1 MTLLCSMIIEKQE
14 AIRKLQ
20 AELIELVKIQKIVN
34 ETIKQNTKE
43 VETNE

>member
-1 MTLLCSMIIEKQE
+1 MTILNSMIIEKQE
-14 AIRKLQ
+14 TIRKLQ
-20 AELIELVKIQKIVN
+20 AELIELIRINTVVN

>member
-1 MTLLCSMIIEKQE
+1 MTILNSMIIEKQE

-20 AELIELVKIQKIVN
+20 AELIELIRINTVVN